1 MFRRL
6 PAVEF
11 TGVMFAFFAHSKYM
25 PCPGVRHVA
34 GGRGAGTSTSATS
47 ERRIDFQMFRLRGQ
61 IARFEL
67 ELAQFLDTPA
77 GRFETWYAENRRA
90 A

>member
-1 MFRRL
+1 M
-6 PAVEF
+6 
-11 TGVMFAFFAHSKYM
+11 MFAFFAHAKYM
-25 PCPGVRHVA
+25 PCPECGASLAGEEPDEHVCDD
-34 GGRGAGTSTSATS
+34 

-67 ELAQFLDTPA
+67 DLAQFLETPG
-77 GRFETWYAENRRA
+77 GRFEAWYAEHRRA

>member
-1 MFRRL
+1 
-6 PAVEF
+6 
-11 TGVMFAFFAHSKYM
+11 MFAFFAHSKYM
-25 PCPGVRHVA
+25 PCPEC
-34 GGRGAGTSTSATS
+34 GTSLAGEEPDEHVCNE

-67 ELAQFLDTPA
+67 ELAQYLDTPA

>member
-1 MFRRL
+1 
-6 PAVEF
+6 
-11 TGVMFAFFAHSKYM
+11 VMFAFFAHSKYM
-25 PCPGVRHVA
+25 PCPECGASLAGEEPDEHVCDE
-34 GGRGAGTSTSATS
+34 

-67 ELAQFLDTPA
+67 DLAQFLDTSA
-77 GRFETWYAENRRA
+77 GRFEAWYAENRRA

>member
-1 MFRRL
+1 
-6 PAVEF
+6 
-11 TGVMFAFFAHSKYM
+11 MFAFFAHSKYM
-25 PCPGVRHVA
+25 PCPECGATLA
-34 GGRGAGTSTSATS
+34 GEEPDEHACDE

-67 ELAQFLDTPA
+67 DLADFLATPL
-77 GRFETWYAENRRA
+77 GRFEAWYAENRRA

>member
-1 MFRRL
+1 M
-6 PAVEF
+6 
-11 TGVMFAFFAHSKYM
+11 MFAFFAHSKYM
-25 PCPGVRHVA
+25 PCPDCGASLAGEEPDEHVCDE
-34 GGRGAGTSTSATS
+34 
-47 ERRIDFQMFRLRGQ
+47 ERRIDFQLFRMRGQ

-67 ELAQFLDTPA
+67 DLAQFLDTSA

>member
-1 MFRRL
+1 M
-6 PAVEF
+6 
-11 TGVMFAFFAHSKYM
+11 MFAFFAHSKYM
-25 PCPGVRHVA
+25 PCPECGATLAGEEPDEHVCDE
-34 GGRGAGTSTSATS
+34 

-67 ELAQFLDTPA
+67 DLAQFLDTSA
-77 GRFETWYAENRRA
+77 GRFETWYAEHRRA

>member
-1 MFRRL
+1 
-6 PAVEF
+6 
-11 TGVMFAFFAHSKYM
+11 VMFAFFAHSKYM
-25 PCPGVRHVA
+25 PCPECGATLA
-34 GGRGAGTSTSATS
+34 GEEPDEHACDE

-67 ELAQFLDTPA
+67 DLAQFLDTSA
-77 GRFETWYAENRRA
+77 GRFETWYAEHRRA